1 MGSAFSIQTRM
12 EGNLAVNKAHQ
23 QVHRC
28 ILPDRFP
35 NRELVFFLSVEVDH
49 NNRLCHSQ
57 VTFYKLYEITSSQ
70 VEALKWILLTFVSV
84 KLPWAAACHRRLLC
98 CCVLCAF
105 ILSALFFLFPCKR
118 FAVIP
123 SLVFS
128 CYRVQPSFVTWCLLL
143 FGEREVVRYF
153 CM

>member
-1 MGSAFSIQTRM
+1 MGSAFSIQMRM

-23 QVHRC
+23 RVHRC
-28 ILPDRFP
+28 ILPDGFP

-98 CCVLCAF
+98 CCVLSEHSSF
-105 ILSALFFLFPCKR
+105 SSLLICKR

-128 CYRVQPSFVTWCLLL
+128 CYRVQPSFVTWSLLL
-143 FGEREVVRYF
+143 FGEKEVVRYF